1 MAKKKACK
9 RCKMFVEG
17 DKCPTCDISNFSDNW
32 QGRLYVKNVEKSHIA
47 QEIGVKAKGEYAI
60 KVK

>member
-9 RCKMFVEG
+9 KCKLFVEG
-17 DKCPTCDISNFSDNW
+17 DVCPSCKGNIFTTSW
-32 QGRLYVKNVEKSHIA
+32 QGRLFVSDVNKSMIA
-47 QEIGVKAKGEYAI
+47 KKINITVKGEYAI